1 MKWAFWRRDP
11 AASPDARTASRS
23 RSIDDDTPRADP
35 AAELRVRARRRLIGA
50 GALLLATVVLVPMVL
65 DPAPRPVPD
74 SVPIDIPS
82 EKTPFTP
89 RLSLPPVPEPGSAPM
104 APPDVSPAPDAGKT
118 EAESK
123 GQPASAKADAK
134 AEAKSEAKPEPK
146 AENRSEPKAEPK
158 AEPKSDTKAEA
169 QRARDILEGKA
180 PAEKKGKYILQ
191 AAALASESAAADL
204 SARLK
209 KGGLAPYTEKV
220 QTQDGPRWRVRV
232 GPFASREEAEKA
244 RARLRALD
252 VNATLVAG

>member
-1 MKWAFWRRDP
+1 MKWAFWRRDS
-11 AASPDARTASRS
+11 AASPDARTSSRS
-23 RSIDDDTPRADP
+23 RTIDDDNPRPDP

-50 GALLLATVVLVPMVL
+50 GALLLAAVVLVPMVL

-74 SVPIDIPS
+74 TVPIDIPS

-104 APPDVSPAPDAGKT
+104 APPDVSPASDAGKSD
-118 EAESK
+118 AAAKSD
-123 GQPASAKADAK
+123 AKADAK
-134 AEAKSEAKPEPK
+134 GDAKADAKPEAK
-146 AENRSEPKAEPK
+146 AEGKTEPKADSK
-158 AEPKSDTKAEA
+158 ADAKAEA
-169 QRARDILEGKA
+169 QRARDLLEGKA
-180 PAEKKGKYILQ
+180 PAEKKGKYVLQ
-191 AAALASESAAADL
+191 AAALGSETAAAEL

-220 QTQDGPRWRVRV
+220 QTQEGTRWRVRV
-232 GPFASREEAEKA
+232 GPFATREEAEKA